1 MKKTKKAYQEYLNSM
16 DATFSHDD
24 RIIGGKFRWG
34 MYGDELRK
42 YTLLRSRSDTT
53 NGNGII
59 NHKTYGN
66 ER

>member
-42 YTLLRSRSDTT
+42 HDPIAFEVGY
-53 NGNGII
+53 
-59 NHKTYGN
+59 N
-66 ER
+66 EWKRNN